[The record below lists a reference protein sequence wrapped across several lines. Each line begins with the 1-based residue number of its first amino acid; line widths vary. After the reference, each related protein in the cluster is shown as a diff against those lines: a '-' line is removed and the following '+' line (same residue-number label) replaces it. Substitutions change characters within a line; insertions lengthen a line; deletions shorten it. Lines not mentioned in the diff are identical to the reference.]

1 MKKSIMTAGTPLIS
15 GTVIAAASITQGN
28 YVGGGFALVTCAVIS
43 SVLHFKSRRRR
54 RPAGA

>member
-1 MKKSIMTAGTPLIS
+1 MTAGTPLIS